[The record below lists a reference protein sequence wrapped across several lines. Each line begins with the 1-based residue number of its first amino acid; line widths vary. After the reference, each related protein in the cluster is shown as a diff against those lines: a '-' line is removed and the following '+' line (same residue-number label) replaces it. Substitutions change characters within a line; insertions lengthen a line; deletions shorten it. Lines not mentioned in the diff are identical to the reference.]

1 MPRVADDDKERKDL
15 KRLSGS
21 VSQNEA
27 GFPGVPTFG
36 GTVMSCPLSAVR
48 LRSISKKALLS
59 FTKCGSHPVNPMLVM
74 IVGAKY
80 PKAFNE
86 LVMKKYWMA
95 KIQNMGA
102 VMVAIKSSLSK
113 CLSVPLG
120 ANSPIRRTAQSRSS
134 SLSHLAVLST
144 ILVSVHAAY
153 DQGEQDAH

>member
-1 MPRVADDDKERKDL
+1 
-15 KRLSGS
+15 
-21 VSQNEA
+21 
-27 GFPGVPTFG
+27 
-36 GTVMSCPLSAVR
+36 
-48 LRSISKKALLS
+48 
-59 FTKCGSHPVNPMLVM
+59 M

-134 SLSHLAVLST
+134 SLSHLAVLYKR
-144 ILVSVHAAY
+144 LVLAHAAC
-153 DQGEQDAH
+153 DQGKEVSH